1 MNILNVGYGI
11 ARPQARFH
19 LVQSN
24 VSLRLEDPRDEGSVN
39 IELKTGSG
47 VYGANSNTDWKLSTT
62 NSSFKISSLSNN
74 NIVDVFVANKK
85 GDVIIPKDMYIE
97 GNLILNN
104 RDLFADITSDT
115 SNIYANILYNSNLL
129 IADYTSKFATTT
141 DYIVDTCNLL
151 LSDYTTKFSITSQ
164 SIEDTSN
171 LLQTDYTTKFAAT
184 SRSIED
190 TSNLLQTDYTAK
202 FAATSQ
208 SIADTSNLI
217 SQRIT
222 DLSAD
227 SIADGVTNR
236 FIINDKYNSDLEI
249 IGDLKAS
256 NLIIYGENTILYTD
270 VYTTEQLKV
279 ENQGLGSALVV
290 KQINSSYSIFNAS
303 NSDSEVF
310 TILNDGSVGIG
321 GIIPSGD
328 NLLEVKGSVNIV
340 SEAGDDFKFTINGR
354 DIITETSN
362 YVLSTSNFL
371 FTDYSTKFSE
381 QVLSQET
388 FSSPILK
395 ESMPISSKGSVK

>member
-171 LLQTDYTTKFAAT
+171 LLQTDYTTKF
-184 SRSIED
+184 D
-190 TSNLLQTDYTAK
+190 
-202 FAATSQ
+202 
-208 SIADTSNLI
+208 
-217 SQRIT
+217 
-222 DLSAD
+222 
-227 SIADGVTNR
+227 
-236 FIINDKYNSDLEI
+236 
-249 IGDLKAS
+249 
-256 NLIIYGENTILYTD
+256 
-270 VYTTEQLKV
+270 
-279 ENQGLGSALVV
+279 
-290 KQINSSYSIFNAS
+290 
-303 NSDSEVF
+303 
-310 TILNDGSVGIG
+310 
-321 GIIPSGD
+321 
-328 NLLEVKGSVNIV
+328 
-340 SEAGDDFKFTINGR
+340 
-354 DIITETSN
+354 
-362 YVLSTSNFL
+362 
-371 FTDYSTKFSE
+371 
-381 QVLSQET
+381 
-388 FSSPILK
+388 
-395 ESMPISSKGSVK
+395 